1 MFFAELFSFKT
12 MLNLL
17 FIYVLFKISYVNFL
31 KKTKLSIGSESELLI
46 RIQIRQIN
54 WDRCLSVGVDP
65 VQFLLD

>member
-1 MFFAELFSFKT
+1 MKHFYCS
-12 MLNLL
+12 NV
-17 FIYVLFKISYVNFL
+17 YVLFKISYVNFL